1 MSFSGFLDSSTTS
14 LPEKLFLIISKPFRS
29 TTPEKICGFRCTPP
43 PATPPP
49 LRGWDVGR
57 VAVNMAVLPTV
68 STGRII
74 LISFTPFSMV
84 RTVSTPCQHL
94 ESRKAQLESQHL
106 ESRKAQLENY
116 SSRLCSLCEL
126 PSHSSETGLAS
137 ITAASSF
144 NLGIV

>member
-1 MSFSGFLDSSTTS
+1 MSFSGFLDSSTKS

-29 TTPEKICGFRCTPP
+29 TTLEKICGFRCTPP
-43 PATPPP
+43 PPP
-49 LRGWDVGR
+49 LPGWDVGR

-74 LISFTPFSMV
+74 LTSFTPFSMV

-94 ESRKAQLESQHL
+94 ESRKAQF
-106 ESRKAQLENY
+106 ENY

-137 ITAASSF
+137 ITAARSF